1 MWADRRDCQTALT
14 GIVAVGENGSVRVE
28 DETRLRGDLIDQVVW
43 HAVHHAAEDMR
54 DYCRWLIRSVAAA
67 QGILPASIHDLYKA
81 MGRGEAGG
89 FTTPAINVRG
99 LTVDVARS
107 IIRAAQSN
115 SVGAFLFE
123 IARSEIGYTD
133 QRPAEYSASV
143 LAAAI
148 KEGYRG
154 PIFIQGDHFQVN
166 VKKFL
171 EDPEKEIG
179 TIRDLIREALEAGFY
194 NIDIDSSTLVD
205 LSQPTVQEQ
214 QRLNFEKAA
223 ELTRFIRENEP
234 GGVTVSIGGEVGEVG
249 GKNTTVEE
257 AETFI
262 NNYNETLASFGENLV
277 GISKLSIQ
285 TGTSHG
291 GVVLPD
297 GTMAQVSI
305 DFDAL
310 REISTL
316 CREKYQL
323 SGAVQH
329 GASTLPEEA
338 FDHFVRSGASEVH
351 LATAFQNMIYDR
363 LPEDLFKDMRSW
375 VMETFESSRKE
386 DDTDEQLFYKERKRA
401 FGPFK
406 MQLWGLSEEVRAV
419 IRSDLEKQFAFL
431 FNKLSVVNTREAVD
445 RTVNPVAVE
454 ILSPATLS

>member
-1 MWADRRDCQTALT
+1 MFLPGGPSKNRFIAESVSGRRTLWADRRDCQTALT

-179 TIRDLIREALEAGFY
+179 TIRDLIREALEAGIY
-194 NIDIDSSTLVD
+194 NIDIDPRRPEPAD
-205 LSQPTVQEQ
+205 RPG
-214 QRLNFEKAA
+214 AA
-223 ELTRFIRENEP
+223 
-234 GGVTVSIGGEVGEVG
+234 
-249 GKNTTVEE
+249 
-257 AETFI
+257 A
-262 NNYNETLASFGENLV
+262 
-277 GISKLSIQ
+277 
-285 TGTSHG
+285 
-291 GVVLPD
+291 
-297 GTMAQVSI
+297 
-305 DFDAL
+305 
-310 REISTL
+310 
-316 CREKYQL
+316 
-323 SGAVQH
+323 
-329 GASTLPEEA
+329 PE
-338 FDHFVRSGASEVH
+338 F
-351 LATAFQNMIYDR
+351 
-363 LPEDLFKDMRSW
+363 
-375 VMETFESSRKE
+375 
-386 DDTDEQLFYKERKRA
+386 
-401 FGPFK
+401 
-406 MQLWGLSEEVRAV
+406 
-419 IRSDLEKQFAFL
+419 
-431 FNKLSVVNTREAVD
+431 
-445 RTVNPVAVE
+445 
-454 ILSPATLS
+454 